1 MELLEMCFWC
11 INIIELLMNI
21 CKQKYDYVPLR
32 YPHLSYA
39 EVVTLHYVQC
49 YMNLWI
55 LIEAYSYLFI

>member
-1 MELLEMCFWC
+1 
-11 INIIELLMNI
+11 MNI